1 MTFCEQLNKYIKQIG
16 CSSKELVN
24 ASGLSTSVIS
34 RYRRGD
40 RKPSIRSKQLEQL
53 VDGLYKLSVTKKM
66 NITREEIYTALS
78 DTLNDISIDFEQLSR
93 NFNELITT
101 LNINMS
107 ELSRLTSYDAS
118 LLSKIRTGNR
128 NPAHPKDFATD
139 VCNFIVTKYKSEDDK
154 KSISLLIG
162 CSLKDL
168 NNNSNYFNK
177 LSNWLS
183 TNSVTSNNKIDRFL
197 NNLDNFDLDKYIKAI
212 HFDEMKVPFVPFYK
226 SGSKTYYGI
235 GEMKQGELDFFKAT
249 VLSKSNE
256 PVFMCSD
263 MPMEDM
269 AEDVDFGKKWMFA
282 IAMTLKRGL
291 HLNIIHNLDR
301 PFNEMMLGLESW
313 IPIYMTGQVSPY
325 YLTGVQNS
333 VYCHFNYVSGAVAL
347 TGECIKGYHDKGKYH
362 LTSNKT
368 DVAYYR
374 AKSECLLNKAK
385 SLMDIYRVENKDAFD
400 AFISS
405 DANIKG
411 NRRRIL
417 SSLPIHTISD
427 ELLLKILKRNKVN
440 NENTKVILDSVEK
453 QRQTIQKILEDNI
466 LEDEIPKLSKEDFE
480 NYPPFLSLSDTF
492 YTNDICYN
500 YEEYLEHLTDT
511 KKYMSNHNNYKI
523 LENTIN
529 TFRNINITIHSGNWV
544 MISKNTHPA
553 IHFVIHHPKLRDAIE
568 NFIAP
573 VIE

>member
-333 VYCHFNYVSGAVAL
+333 VYCHFNYVSGTVAL
-347 TGECIKGYHDKGKYH
+347 TGECIKGYHNKGKYH

-368 DVAYYR
+368 DVAYYKT
-374 AKSECLLNKAK
+374 KSECLLNKAK
-385 SLMDIYRVENKDAFD
+385 PLMDIYRVENRNDFD

-405 DANIKG
+405 DASIKG

-440 NENTKVILDSVEK
+440 DESIKVILDSVEK
-453 QRQTIQKILEDNI
+453 QRQTIQKILENNI
-466 LEDEIPKLSKEDFE
+466 LEDEIVGLSEEEFV
-480 NYPPFLSLSDTF
+480 NYPPVLSLSDTF
-492 YTNDICYN
+492 YTNDISYN

-511 KKYMSNHNNYKI
+511 QKYMSNHNNYKI
-523 LENTIN
+523 LENKANI
-529 TFRNINITIHSGNWV
+529 FRNINITINSGKWV

-553 IHFVIHHPKLRDAIE
+553 IHFVIHHPKLRDAIQ

>member
-263 MPMEDM
+263 MSMEDM

-333 VYCHFNYVSGAVAL
+333 VYCHFNYVSGTVAL
-347 TGECIKGYHDKGKYH
+347 TGECIKGYHNKGKYH

-368 DVAYYR
+368 DVAYYKT
-374 AKSECLLNKAK
+374 KSECLLNKAK
-385 SLMDIYRVENKDAFD
+385 PLMDIYRVENGNAFD

-405 DANIKG
+405 DESIKG

-440 NENTKVILDSVEK
+440 DESIKVILDSVEK
-453 QRQTIQKILEDNI
+453 QRQTIQKILENNI
-466 LEDEIPKLSKEDFE
+466 LEDEIVGLSEEEFV
-480 NYPPFLSLSDTF
+480 NYPPVLSLSDTF
-492 YTNDICYN
+492 YTNDISYN

-511 KKYMSNHNNYKI
+511 QKYMSNHNNYKI
-523 LENTIN
+523 LENKANI
-529 TFRNINITIHSGNWV
+529 FRNINITINSGKWV

-553 IHFVIHHPKLRDAIE
+553 IHFVIHHPKLRDAIQ

>member
-128 NPAHPKDFATD
+128 NPTHPKDFATD

-333 VYCHFNYVSGAVAL
+333 VYCHFNYVSGTVAL
-347 TGECIKGYHDKGKYH
+347 TGECIKGYHNKGKYH

-368 DVAYYR
+368 DVAYYKT
-374 AKSECLLNKAK
+374 KSECLLNKAK
-385 SLMDIYRVENKDAFD
+385 PLMDIYRVENGNAFD

-405 DANIKG
+405 DESIKG

-440 NENTKVILDSVEK
+440 DESIKVILDSVEK
-453 QRQTIQKILEDNI
+453 QRQTIQKILENNI
-466 LEDEIPKLSKEDFE
+466 LEDEIVGLSEEEFV
-480 NYPPFLSLSDTF
+480 NYPPVLSLSDTF
-492 YTNDICYN
+492 YTNDISYN

-511 KKYMSNHNNYKI
+511 QKYMSNHNNYKI
-523 LENTIN
+523 LENKANI
-529 TFRNINITIHSGNWV
+529 FRNINITINSGKWV

-553 IHFVIHHPKLRDAIE
+553 IHFVIHHPKLRDAIQ

>member
-1 MTFCEQLNKYIKQIG
+1 MTFSEQLNEYIKQIE
-16 CSSKELVN
+16 CSSKDLVI
-24 ASGLSTSVIS
+24 ASGLTTSVIS

-40 RKPSIRSKQLEQL
+40 RTPSLKSKQLEQL
-53 VDGLYKLSVTKKM
+53 TDGLYKLSVTKKI
-66 NITREEIYTALS
+66 NITREEIYITLS
-78 DTLNDISIDFEQLSR
+78 GTLNDISIDFEQLSK
-93 NFNELITT
+93 NFNELVTT
-101 LNINMS
+101 LDINMA
-107 ELSRLTSYDAS
+107 ELSRLSSYDAS

-128 NPAHPKDFATD
+128 NPSNPRDFVTAI
-139 VCNFIVTKYKSEDDK
+139 CEFIVKKYKYTDDK
-154 KSISLLIG
+154 KSVAILIN
-162 CSLKDL
+162 SRLEDL
-168 NNNSNYFNK
+168 EDNSNYFNK
-177 LSNWLS
+177 LFNWFS
-183 TNSVTSNNKIDRFL
+183 TNSTPSHNYINDFL
-197 NNLDNFDLDKYIKAI
+197 TNLDKFDLNEYIKAI

-226 SGSKTYYGI
+226 AISKTYYGI
-235 GEMKQGELDFFKAT
+235 EEMKKGELDFFKAT
-249 VLSKSNE
+249 VLSKNND
-256 PVFMCSD
+256 PIFMCSD

-269 AEDVDFGKKWMFA
+269 AQDIEFGKKWMFA
-282 IAMTLKRGL
+282 IAMTLKKGF

-325 YLTGVQNS
+325 YLTGIQNS
-333 VYCHFNYVSGAVAL
+333 VYCHFNYVSGVVAL
-347 TGECIKGYHDKGKYH
+347 TGECIKGYHNKGKYH

-374 AKSECLLNKAK
+374 TKSECLLNKAK
-385 SLMDIYRVENKDAFD
+385 PLMDIYRVENRNAFD

-405 DANIKG
+405 DASIKG

-440 NENTKVILDSVEK
+440 DENIKVILDSVKK
-453 QRQTIQKILEDNI
+453 QRQIIQKILENNI
-466 LEDEIPKLSKEDFE
+466 LEDEIVELSEDEFV
-480 NYPPFLSLSDTF
+480 NYPPILSLSDSF
-492 YTNDICYN
+492 YANDIYYN

-523 LENTIN
+523 LENTFN
-529 TFRNINITIHSGNWV
+529 AFRNINITIHSGKWV